1 VGAVMLSAAMPLLPA
16 ALLLAALAAVAWLS
30 WQDARQYAAFKTFT
44 DTAERQRV
52 YRRWLVG
59 SVLLFIV
66 GSLAA
71 LSLVGQLGALTTEP
85 PGFLDLTRRLRA
97 VLPLSAIDPEA
108 LGGFVG
114 GLTIGMVA
122 LVVIAQRRGVA
133 GVQFGDF
140 AALMPRNGPET
151 LWALAL
157 SLNAG
162 VSEELF
168 FRLLLPL
175 LFVLVAGKALIAFA
189 AASVVFG
196 FAHLYQGWLGIL
208 ATGLVG
214 AVFAALYLW
223 SGNLIVPMALHAA
236 IDVLGLVIRPTLA
249 RWLARR

>member
-1 VGAVMLSAAMPLLPA
+1 MPLLPA

-44 DTAERQRV
+44 ETADRQRL

-71 LSLVGQLGALTTEP
+71 LALVGRLGALTAEP
-85 PGFLDLTRRLRA
+85 PEFLDLTRRLRA
-97 VLPLSAIDPEA
+97 ALPLSAIEPEA

-114 GLTIGMVA
+114 GLAIGGVA
-122 LVVIAQRRGVA
+122 LVVIAQRRGRS
-133 GVQFGDF
+133 GVQLGDF

-175 LFVLVAGKALIAFA
+175 LIVLVAGKALIAFA

-196 FAHLYQGWLGIL
+196 LAHLYQGWLGIL

-223 SGNLIVPMALHAA
+223 SGNLVVPMAVHAA
-236 IDVLGLVIRPTLA
+236 IDVLSLVVRPTLA
-249 RWLARR
+249 RRLARH